1 MESDKWFCS
10 WSGGK
15 DSCLACYEAMKNNM
29 DILFL
34 LNFAVDGRSHGI
46 NREIIKSQAEAI
58 GIPLIQ
64 KVTSWK
70 NYEND
75 FNSEVLKLK
84 EKGIAGMIAGDI
96 DLEEHLDWIKKKS
109 AELNIKYY
117 EPLWKRKREEILD
130 KFVSDGFEAI
140 VVCTIDKAKILL
152 GRIIKKD
159 SISGFIEDA
168 KRINV
173 DLCGEN
179 GEFHTLVI
187 DGPIFKKRLE
197 ILESDVQN
205 FTEHIKIYSNK
216 WILDIKKWELKPK
229 H

>member
-1 MESDKWFCS
+1 MESDSWFCS

-15 DSCLACYEAMKNNM
+15 DSCLAGYEAMKMKNLNVK
-29 DILFL
+29 FL

-70 NYEND
+70 DYENG

-84 EKGIAGMIAGDI
+84 EQGIVGMIAGDI
-96 DLEEHLDWIKKKS
+96 DLEEHLDWIKKKC

-117 EPLWKRKREEILD
+117 EPLWKRNRKEILA
-130 KFVSDGFEAI
+130 KFVSEGFEAI
-140 VVCTIDKAKILL
+140 VVCTIDKAKGLL
-152 GRIIKKD
+152 GRVIKKD
-159 SISGFIEDA
+159 TISEFIEDT
-168 KRINV
+168 KRMNI
-173 DLCGEN
+173 DLCGED

-187 DGPIFKKRLE
+187 DGPIFKKLLE
-197 ILESDVQN
+197 IGNDAQ
-205 FTEHIKIYSNK
+205 IKFYSNK
-216 WILDIKKWELKPK
+216 WILDIKEWKLKPK

>member
-1 MESDKWFCS
+1 VENLKYFCS

-15 DSCLACYEAMKNNM
+15 DSCLAYYEAMKNNM
-29 DILFL
+29 DVRFL

-64 KVTSWK
+64 KVTTWGA
-70 NYEND
+70 YEND

-96 DLEEHLDWIKKKS
+96 DLEEHLNWIKKKS
-109 AELNIKYY
+109 AELNIDYY
-117 EPLWKRKREEILD
+117 EPLWKRNREEILS
-130 KFVSDGFEAI
+130 KFIYEGFEA
-140 VVCTIDKAKILL
+140 VVVNCIARAKFLTGRTINKETVENF
-152 GRIIKKD
+152 IKDTKEAG
-159 SISGFIEDA
+159 I
-168 KRINV
+168 

-197 ILESDVQN
+197 ILESEVKN
-205 FTEHIKIYSNK
+205 FTKHIKIYSNK

>member
-1 MESDKWFCS
+1 MPDKMWFCS

-15 DSCLACYEAMKNNM
+15 DSCLALYEGLKNGKKVN
-29 DILFL
+29 FL

-46 NREIIKSQAEAI
+46 NRKIIKSQAEAI
-58 GIPLIQ
+58 GIPVIQ
-64 KVTSWK
+64 KVTSWE

-84 EKGIAGMIAGDI
+84 EKGITGMIAGDI

-109 AELNIKYY
+109 AELNIDYY
-117 EPLWKRKREEILD
+117 EPLWKRNREEILN
-130 KFVSDGFEAI
+130 KFVSEGFEA
-140 VVCTIDKAKILL
+140 VVVNCTDIAKFLTGRTINKENVENLIKDTKEACIDP
-152 GRIIKKD
+152 
-159 SISGFIEDA
+159 
-168 KRINV
+168 
-173 DLCGEN
+173 CGEN

-197 ILESDVQN
+197 ILESEVQN

-229 H
+229 L